1 MRIAQISDL
10 HLSGLDVV
18 PEWTENVVAMV
29 NSVGPDIV
37 IVTGDLTDDGYAYE
51 YDMAKTY
58 LDRIETEHLIVVP
71 GNHDVR
77 NEGDKLFE
85 DIFQTRH
92 PQYKDDRVM
101 ILGIDSSEPDIDDG
115 RVGRAN
121 YNHIRERLSPVREI
135 KILAMH
141 HHLIPI
147 PATGRERNIPIDA
160 GDVLRLCIELG
171 VDIVLCGHKHMPWIW
186 KLENTYFITAGTATS
201 RRLKGRYYP
210 SFYVLE
216 LEIEEDKVLLKEANV
231 ADKTLKDVMRL
242 DDITT
247 RR

>member
-1 MRIAQISDL
+1 MRIVQISDL
-10 HLSGLDVV
+10 HLESLNFV
-18 PEWTENVVAMV
+18 PEWAKNVLSMV

-37 IVTGDLTDDGYAYE
+37 LVTGDLTDDGYAWEYE
-51 YDMAKTY
+51 IAKTY
-58 LDRIETEHLIVVP
+58 LDRIETKHLMVVP

-85 DIFQTRH
+85 EIFQTRF
-92 PQYKDDRVM
+92 PQYKDDKVV
-101 ILGIDSSEPDIDDG
+101 ILGTDSTEPDIDDG
-115 RVGRAN
+115 RIGRAGCA
-121 YNHIRERLSPVREI
+121 YIKEVLSPRKEI

-147 PATGRERNIPIDA
+147 PGTGRERNIPVDA
-160 GDVLRLCIELG
+160 GDVLKLCIESG
-171 VDIVLCGHKHMPWIW
+171 VDIVFSGHKHMPWIW

-216 LEIEEDKVLLKEANV
+216 LDIEENKVLLKEANV
-231 ADKTLKDVMRL
+231 ADKTLRDMIRL

>member
-1 MRIAQISDL
+1 MRIVQISDL
-10 HLSGLDVV
+10 HLESLNFV
-18 PEWTENVVAMV
+18 PEWAENVLSMV

-37 IVTGDLTDDGYAYE
+37 LVTGDLTDDGYAQE
-51 YDMAKTY
+51 YDVAKSY
-58 LDRIETEHLIVVP
+58 LDRIEAENVMVVP

-85 DIFQTRH
+85 EIFQTRF
-92 PQYKDDRVM
+92 PQYKDDKVV
-101 ILGIDSSEPDIDDG
+101 ILGTDSTEPDIDDG
-115 RVGRAN
+115 RIGRAGCA
-121 YNHIRERLSPVREI
+121 YIKEALSPRKEI

-147 PATGRERNIPIDA
+147 PGTGRERNIPVDA
-160 GDVLRLCIELG
+160 GDVLKICVELG
-171 VDIVLCGHKHMPWIW
+171 VDIVFSGHKHMPWVW

-216 LEIEEDKVLLKEANV
+216 LDIEEDKVLLKEANV
-231 ADKTLKDVMRL
+231 ADKKLRDVIRL